1 MPKELA
7 TLVTAFYK
15 LGQAFPTMDNIDS
28 VGFQSSILNKV
39 VYTLPTLVAPV
50 AAILLDLNTK
60 KATEGNISE
69 LWNDPEKYSSILEA
83 QLVCI
88 LIKCCHRINS
98 YQHLS
103 VF

>member
-7 TLVTAFYK
+7 ALVTAFYK
-15 LGQAFPTMDNIDS
+15 LGQAFPTVDNVDS
-28 VGFQSSILNKV
+28 IGFKSSILNKV
-39 VYTLPTLVAPV
+39 VYTLPTLVTPA

-60 KATEGNISE
+60 KATEGKISE
-69 LWNDPEKYSSILEA
+69 LWNDPEKYPSVLEA

-98 YQHLS
+98 YQRHS